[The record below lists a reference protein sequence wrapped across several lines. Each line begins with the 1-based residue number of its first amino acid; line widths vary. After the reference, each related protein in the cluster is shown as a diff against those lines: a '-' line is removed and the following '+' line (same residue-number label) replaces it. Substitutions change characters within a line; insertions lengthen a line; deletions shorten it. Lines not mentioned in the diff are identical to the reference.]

1 MGSGSELLLSESQRI
16 FANGLLMLR
25 EKVSRVA
32 GLRKGKRNY
41 ELFGK
46 VATDNDLT
54 TT

>member
-1 MGSGSELLLSESQRI
+1 MGSGSELILSESQRI

-32 GLRKGKRNY
+32 GLRKGKRNC
-41 ELFGK
+41 EWIGK

-54 TT
+54 IT